1 VFPERPALYQSVLEA
16 ALFFRPNDIE
26 LAHRFEKLDFD

>member
-1 VFPERPALYQSVLEA
+1 VFRECPALYQSALEA
-16 ALFFRPNDIE
+16 ALFFRPNYIE